1 MIIMIVFR
9 AFATAAVVLML
20 AACGGGSEP
29 TLNPQKDAEQLVQ
42 EQLEIM
48 NSNRNPREGMEA
60 IQESAQKYTDAYEKA
75 GMFNEYMEMTNLA
88 TELQNGK
95 YKEDFEKAGQRLQ
108 DRYSGK

>member
-1 MIIMIVFR
+1 MIVFR

-48 NSNRNPREGMEA
+48 NSDRNPREGMEA
-60 IQESAQKYTDAYEKA
+60 IQESAHKYSEAYEKA
-75 GMFNEYMEMTNLA
+75 DMINEYMEMANLA
-88 TELQNGK
+88 TELQKGK
-95 YKEDFEKAGQRLQ
+95 YKEDYEKAERRLKE
-108 DRYSGK
+108 RFGGK